1 MKEMN
6 EWLEVPQEVG
16 SVLKEICGD
25 NEVYYYLVGPFFV
38 YSNDYDFF
46 RIRPYKFCFDNKIE
60 VATEEER
67 KNFIEEL
74 RKNHLI
80 YDEETKLVNREYED
94 HVLKVTISAK
104 PGMNIEDIIQIL
116 NSKLENPLDIYNM
129 KFENVK

>member
-1 MKEMN
+1 MN

-38 YSNDYDFF
+38 YTNDYDFF
-46 RIRPYKFCFDNKIE
+46 QIRPYKFCFDNKIE

-94 HVLKVTISAK
+94 HVFKVTISAK
-104 PGMNIEDIIQIL
+104 PGMNIEDIIQNL

-129 KFENVK
+129 KFERIK

>member
-16 SVLKEICGD
+16 TVLKETFMGTD
-25 NEVYYYLVGPFFV
+25 YFYLVGPYFV
-38 YSNDYDFF
+38 YTNDYDFYQ
-46 RIRPYKFCFDNKIE
+46 IRPHKFDFYNKVE

-80 YDEETKLVNREYED
+80 YDEETKLVNREYET
-94 HVLKVTISAK
+94 HELKVTISAK
-104 PGMNIEDIIQIL
+104 PGIDVEDLIQHL
-116 NSKLENPLDIYNM
+116 NLKLENPMDIYNM
-129 KFENVK
+129 KFTKNV